1 MYIQFGAFIRQEREA
16 KGITLRRFAEMVG
29 VSPTYLSKVE
39 RDDFDPPTSERVLR
53 IAELLE
59 IDPDFL
65 LALAS
70 HVPEDLA
77 ELFKSRP
84 KSVAMLLRRVQNMSD
99 AQIEK
104 VARDLGQ
111 ETSRPRKAPPKGGA
125 RK

>member
-1 MYIQFGAFIRQEREA
+1 MFILFGSYIRQQREA

-65 LALAS
+65 MALAS
-70 HVPEDLA
+70 HVPDDLA
-77 ELFKSRP
+77 DLFKSRP

-104 VARDLGQ
+104 VARDLGPD
-111 ETSRPRKAPPKGGA
+111 TSPPRKAPPKGRA